1 MLVERKMQA
10 TLDEVCARLEVTL
23 MQCPRCATTLDSA
36 KLDGI
41 PVETCPSCKGSW
53 LDESELS
60 QLEITVESDPD
71 LRVGMIEW
79 KQAESKL
86 HCPVCGEE
94 MESFDY
100 RDDGVMLDTC
110 KEQHGYWLDAGEG
123 EAVREA
129 MKDRVHDLQ
138 RSQAAE
144 VKWGAFIYKV
154 GHPTWIDRLSRMLR
168 G

>member
-1 MLVERKMQA
+1 
-10 TLDEVCARLEVTL
+10 
-23 MQCPRCATTLDSA
+23 MQCPRCAATLNPA

-41 PVETCPSCKGSW
+41 AVETCPTCKGSW
-53 LDESELS
+53 LDKGELS
-60 QLEITVESDPD
+60 ELEITVEPD
-71 LRVGMIEW
+71 ASWREGTIEW
-79 KQAESKL
+79 KQSDGKL
-86 HCPVCGEE
+86 LCPVCGKE

-110 KEQHGYWLDAGEG
+110 REQHGYWLDAGEG
-123 EAVREA
+123 EAVRNA

-138 RSQAAE
+138 RAQTAE

-154 GHPTWIDRLSRMLR
+154 GHPTWIDRLSKMLR